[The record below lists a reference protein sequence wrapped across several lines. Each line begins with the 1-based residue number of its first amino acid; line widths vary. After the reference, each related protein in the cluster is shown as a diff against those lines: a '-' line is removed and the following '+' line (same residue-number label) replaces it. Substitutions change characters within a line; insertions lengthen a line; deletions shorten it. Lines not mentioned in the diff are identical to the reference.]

1 MLAEAGL
8 QLLSGEHV
16 QGAHAHVLRRE
27 LDVVHKLMPGLG
39 WVGLDYRL
47 YFIWYPVLFYRVLFF
62 LKQCPALFLVAVL
75 Q

>member
-39 WVGLDYRL
+39 WVGLGWIVGSIL
-47 YFIWYPVLFYRVLFF
+47 NGIPFSFIAFCFF
-62 LKQCPALFLVAVL
+62 
-75 Q
+75 